1 MTWLSNRIALQRH
14 LERDSLDDFLAWST
28 VRATM
33 YVGSEAGY
41 IAPEYQELKK
51 DWEIWIPA
59 TKCQNFGCD
68 VFREGESYT
77 FDPNLIH
84 QAYHLKQWL
93 GRTRQDLTQMTS
105 IIEFGA
111 GYGAMALILHRL
123 GYRGYYYIIDL
134 PELIQLQKYYLG
146 RVAPEL
152 AGRTFWLQ
160 SQPLS
165 GMSCNLFIASH
176 SLSEIPA
183 EDRERLLSTVTAKEF
198 LFASSYEFEG
208 VDNAVWFQRF
218 AGSVVG
224 YDWLFEAHKWQEN
237 AFYMTG
243 VELD

>member
-14 LERDSLDDFLAWST
+14 LEHDSLDDFLAWST

-41 IAPEYQELKK
+41 IAQEHLEL
-51 DWEIWIPA
+51 DWMWESPTIY
-59 TKCQNFGCD
+59 TGFGAD
-68 VFREGESYT
+68 KFGSY
-77 FDPNLIH
+77 DPNLIH

-93 GRTRQDLTQMTS
+93 DRTRQDLTQMTS

-111 GYGAMALILHRL
+111 GYGAMPLILHRL

-176 SLSEIPA
+176 SLSEIPP

-208 VDNAVWFQRF
+208 VDNAIWFQRF
-218 AGSVVG
+218 AGSTVG
-224 YDWLFEAHKWQEN
+224 YDWLFEPHKWQEN